1 MNPPSRPDADPRQ
14 RVSDLTDGWADAA
27 ALGRACA
34 DWVADEDARRT
45 WHAYHLIGDVLRS
58 DELARPPRHDR
69 AFLIGLRARL
79 RQEPAPLA
87 PRAAAAGP
95 LFQPLQPSR
104 AAPVGVSRPGLRWRR
119 PMALAAGFVAVAGV
133 LVVLRAPSPEL
144 GGLYAVQSPVGVA
157 GPASSAALLLPPQA
171 EMLRDARVDEYL
183 RAHREAL
190 AGSPAALPGGAM
202 RSVGFG
208 EAAAR

>member
-1 MNPPSRPDADPRQ
+1 MNPPTRPDADPRQ
-14 RVSDLTDGWADAA
+14 RLSDLTDGWLDAA

-34 DWVADEDARRT
+34 DWVADEDAQRT

-69 AFLIGLRARL
+69 AFLTGLRARL
-79 RQEPAPLA
+79 REEPVPLA
-87 PRAAAAGP
+87 PRASAADA
-95 LFQPLQPSR
+95 LIQPLQPSR
-104 AAPVGVSRPGLRWRR
+104 AAPVGVSRLRWRR

-133 LVVLRAPSPEL
+133 LVVLRAPAPES
-144 GGLYAVQSPVGVA
+144 GGLYAVQAPVGVA
-157 GPASSAALLLPPQA
+157 GPASSAALLLLPPQA

>member
-14 RVSDLTDGWADAA
+14 RISELTDGWLDATT
-27 ALGRACA
+27 LGRTCA
-34 DWVADEDARRT
+34 DWAADEDARRT
-45 WHAYHLIGDVLRS
+45 WHTYHLIGDVLRS
-58 DELARPPRHDR
+58 DELARAPRDDR
-69 AFLIGLRARL
+69 AFLAGLRERL
-79 RQEPAPLA
+79 RQEPVPLA
-87 PRAAAAGP
+87 PGAVTSAVPPR
-95 LFQPLQPSR
+95 LPSD
-104 AAPVGVSRPGLRWRR
+104 APDGVSRNRLRWGR
-119 PMALAAGFVAVAGV
+119 PMALAAGVVAVAGV
-133 LVVLRAPSPEL
+133 LVVLRTPTPDL
-144 GGLYAVQSPVGVA
+144 GGAYAVKSPVGVA
-157 GPASSAALLLPPQA
+157 GPASSGALLALPPQA